1 MLNLLHFM
9 LNLLY
14 FAIVLSILI
23 FVHEFGHFL
32 VARLTDVKVLTFS
45 LGFGKKLVSFK
56 RGETEYVV
64 SAVPL
69 GGYVKMLGETTDD
82 VIPEEEM
89 GRSFANKPP
98 LVKMLIAF
106 AGPFF
111 NVVFAALIFF
121 TILLTGYPVP
131 STTTEIGQV
140 PEGNPAYQAGLKS
153 GDVITRIDGRPVG
166 QWTDLQKAVNSAD
179 LAHPLRFQIDRHGK
193 TLNIDIMPKVT
204 DEKNVFG
211 ETVGKIKIIG
221 VGPANVTKKESL
233 TGAASKAVV
242 DTYSLTELTV
252 VGIAKL
258 IGGSISAK
266 NVGGPILI
274 FQQVGKTMQAGKSSF
289 LSFLALISINLGVVN
304 LLPIPVLDGSHIL
317 FSFIE
322 FVIRRKIPQKTVEW
336 SQKVGIGILIC
347 IMVLATFNDVM
358 RFFHVR

>member
-1 MLNLLHFM
+1 M

-14 FAIVLSILI
+14 FLIVLSILI

-32 VARLTDVKVLTFS
+32 VARLTNVKVITFS
-45 LGFGKKLVSFK
+45 LGFGKKLITFT

-69 GGYVKMLGETTDD
+69 GGYVKMLGESTDEPVPD
-82 VIPEEEM
+82 EEA

-111 NVVFAALIFF
+111 NVLFAAFVFFIIF
-121 TILLTGYPVP
+121 LTGYPVP

-140 PEGNPAYQAGLKS
+140 LKGDPAYQAGLKD
-153 GDVITRIDGRPVG
+153 GDVITGIDGRSVG
-166 QWTDLQKAVNSAD
+166 QWTDLQKAVNNAD
-179 LAHPLRFQIDRHGK
+179 LTRPLRFRIDRHGR
-193 TLNIDIMPKVT
+193 TLDVDIMPKVT

-211 ETVGKIKIIG
+211 ETVGKVKLIG

-233 TGAASKAVV
+233 AGATSKAVV
-242 DTYSLTELTV
+242 DTCNLTELTV

-274 FQQVGKTMQAGKSSF
+274 FQQAGERARAGKSSF
-289 LSFLALISINLGVVN
+289 LFFLALISINLGVVN

-358 RFFHVR
+358 RLFHVR